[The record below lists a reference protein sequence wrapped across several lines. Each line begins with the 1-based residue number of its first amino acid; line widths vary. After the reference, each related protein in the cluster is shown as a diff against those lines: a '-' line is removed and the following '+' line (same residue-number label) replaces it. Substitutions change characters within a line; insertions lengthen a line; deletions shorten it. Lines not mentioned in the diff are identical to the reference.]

1 MQCWNTSTTVHGE
14 PLFELR
20 LPFYTLRPQNKA
32 KPNEWLIFEERG
44 CSAIPKVSPSRL
56 AENRLK
62 QLKKGS
68 VFRVLWILD
77 MSFHGYL
84 PLIFLCCVMDSLRVL
99 NFVFCPLLWWLLQF
113 SHGGLQVVQGVQG
126 WFFR

>member
-62 QLKKGS
+62 QLKRGS
-68 VFRVLWILD
+68 VFSVSRSLD
-77 MSFHGYL
+77 PGYVFSWL
-84 PLIFLCCVMDSLRVL
+84 PAFDFSLLRDG
-99 NFVFCPLLWWLLQF
+99 F
-113 SHGGLQVVQGVQG
+113 SEGS
-126 WFFR
+126 